1 MTEFENPFAGAPFA
15 IGHKMALTRQHP
27 DTTSYVKD
35 DTGEGK
41 YPRVH
46 GEIVRVG
53 EVDLA
58 ASEYHGEEVL
68 KWTIA
73 VACKVI
79 NSHDES
85 VQPLRGNN
93 IRSYRRRFPAAFEEY
108 EGRYGKQ
115 GLPDAIATVTQDVP
129 RELLGNYDPKTA
141 QNHKQNASAAAKK
154 AALLRQLAALDDDYS
169 EDAERAI
176 ALVPEHALTE
186 AEASEIDPNAP
197 IDEFAKVPLKA
208 RKKLIGLGVTSVGIF
223 ANMSDDE
230 LSELGAGQWVKWRLE
245 AQMATGDPRWKQPEW
260 NAEAAAA

>member
-1 MTEFENPFAGAPFA
+1 MSEFENPFAGAPFA
-15 IGHKMALTRQHP
+15 IGHKQALTRQHP
-27 DTTSYVKD
+27 DTQSYVKD

-58 ASEYHGEEVL
+58 ASDFHGEEVL
-68 KWTIA
+68 KWTLC

-93 IRSYRRRFPAAFEEY
+93 IRSYRKRFPAAFEEY

-115 GLPDAIATVTQDVP
+115 GLPDAISTVTQDVP
-129 RELLGNYDPKTA
+129 RELLGKYDPATA
-141 QNHKQNASAAAKK
+141 QNHKHNNSAAAKK
-154 AALLRQLAALDDDYS
+154 AVLLRQLAALDDNYS

-176 ALVPEHALTE
+176 ALVPEVAAPE
-186 AEASEIDPNAP
+186 PDAPAEVDPNTP
-197 IDEFAKVPLKA
+197 IDEFAKVPPKF
-208 RKKLIGLGVTSVGIF
+208 RKKLTSLGVTSVGIF
-223 ANMSDDE
+223 AAMSDEE
-230 LSELGAGQWVKWRLE
+230 LTELGAGQWAKWRME
-245 AQMATGDPRWKQPEW
+245 AQMATGDP
-260 NAEAAAA
+260 ALEAAGMER